1 MEEKMAILVLG
12 RDQTSKLVYLTSYF
26 MDKYWSD
33 RKFRLVLCTQTSV
46 PGGVNYDQVICAGAE
61 TVWSDRLKIA
71 VKAIQAEYI
80 LFTSEDFFLKDFVEP
95 GLMESYLEK
104 MDSEKIVSA
113 IKLTPSK
120 NFIEKYDDQYNCIK
134 KGAPYR
140 VCVQPTIFKRDYL
153 LALAEKNYTPWQ
165 FEVDGSEY
173 SSLLEGEVLVV
184 RKNEYNCVHAWGKG
198 AWTREAVSLFKKEKI
213 DRRLYENDPIYPIL
227 RYIVD
232 FVWSIVFRWFPHFFT
247 DYSKKKNR
255 QN

>member
-232 FVWSIVFRWFPHFFT
+232 FVWSIVFRWFPHFFCHL
-247 DYSKKKNR
+247 YHLVLS
-255 QN
+255 